1 MLSELGE
8 HFINTYFVLVLS
20 VFAATT
26 LTAFHFTV
34 TSAVGYLGAALGYVP
49 QKSIPIWDLF
59 LFSLVSNTSIVGMN
73 LSLMLNSV
81 GFYQVSEHIIEWISK
96 KKFPPLMDVLLL
108 PNSLLFD

>member
-1 MLSELGE
+1 M
-8 HFINTYFVLVLS
+8 
-20 VFAATT
+20 FAATT